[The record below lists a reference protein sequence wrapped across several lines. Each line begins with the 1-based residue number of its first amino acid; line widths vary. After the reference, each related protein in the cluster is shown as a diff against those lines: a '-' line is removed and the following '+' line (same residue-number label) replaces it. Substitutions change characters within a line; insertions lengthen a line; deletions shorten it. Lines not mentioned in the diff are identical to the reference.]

1 MNNSYNETSGTGYSS
16 SPSIQ
21 KLEIQTAHEKNL
33 QKEQHDFDLECKKL
47 DQKHEQEIITKNLG
61 WIGRTFGST
70 ENASKNITAT
80 LCILLL
86 VGVVIVSAIVYYNEC
101 DVNKVVGLWDGVLPI
116 ITLSLGYLFGRK

>member
-47 DQKHEQEIITKNLG
+47 DQKHEQEIITRNLG

-86 VGVVIVSAIVYYNEC
+86 VGVVIVSAIVYCNER

>member
-21 KLEIQTAHEKNL
+21 KLEIQTTHEKNL

-86 VGVVIVSAIVYYNEC
+86 VGVVIVSAIVYCNER